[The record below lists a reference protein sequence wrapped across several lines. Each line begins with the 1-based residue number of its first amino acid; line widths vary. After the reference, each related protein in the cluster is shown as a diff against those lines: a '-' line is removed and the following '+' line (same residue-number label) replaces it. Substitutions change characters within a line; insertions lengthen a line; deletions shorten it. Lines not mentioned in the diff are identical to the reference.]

1 MEKDDLPY
9 YSTSQYLLLFREF
22 QSLKDALENLDKYG
36 GISITQDILRGA
48 EDGVRQYQ
56 RFGIVSVVKPGDLIF
71 LLEPVIETKLRHYWH
86 VIVGERVGWICE
98 GLAPYVETKIAKIK
112 F

>member
-9 YSTSQYLLLFREF
+9 YSTSQYLLLFREL
-22 QSLKDALENLDKYG
+22 QGLKDALEYLDKNG
-36 GISITQDILRGA
+36 GISITQDILKGA
-48 EDGVRQYQ
+48 QDGVRAYQ
-56 RFGIVSVVKPGDLIF
+56 KFGVVNIIMPDDLMF
-71 LLEPVIETKLRHYWH
+71 LVEPVIKTRLRHYWH
-86 VIVGERVGWICE
+86 VIVGERTGWVCE